1 MSHYWEKE
9 LFHGWDSD
17 WECEPIPDYVLQ
29 RAWKDEQARVQEEK
43 DGNREEC
50 EKDRYRKS

>member
-9 LFHGWDSD
+9 LFHGWDPD

-29 RAWKDEQARVQEEK
+29 RAFRDEQKRE
-43 DGNREEC
+43 REENASTEEQC
-50 EKDRYRKS
+50 EKDKA